1 MAVVMSGEAVVD
13 LLRSLSDVIGT
24 GEEPDGL
31 CANRQ
36 EHQPHLHDSAS
47 LGRFWCTADQSQREP
62 FRSERRRTESWSCA
76 IHKPGQP
83 CNSLCAGLN
92 R

>member
-1 MAVVMSGEAVVD
+1 VIVVTPARFLAALDEAV
-13 LLRSLSDVIGT
+13 GT

-31 CANRQ
+31 CADRS
-36 EHQPHLHDSAS
+36 EHRAHLHDSAS

-62 FRSERRRTESWSCA
+62 WRSERRRAARTDPSSD
-76 IHKPGQP
+76 PP
-83 CNSLCAGLN
+83 SP